1 MIMKVLNI
9 ESNISKTYSSYRSEL
24 KIYVNEISL
33 NAITKITELRDYI
46 KEFPFNEE
54 LDGNFFISFIYVKNV
69 IKISIEHKNETYEE
83 ISKIISE
90 ITDGNST
97 YMFLLNVLDNNYYKF
112 LSEVFIKYLEM

>member
-1 MIMKVLNI
+1 MKVLNI

-90 ITDGNST
+90 ITNGNST
-97 YMFLLNVLDNNYYKF
+97 YMFLLNGLDNNYYKF
-112 LSEVFIKYLEM
+112 LSEVFIKFLET

>member
-1 MIMKVLNI
+1 MKVLNI

-54 LDGNFFISFIYVKNV
+54 LDGNFFISFIYVKNA

-90 ITDGNST
+90 ITDRNST
-97 YMFLLNVLDNNYYKF
+97 YMFLLNGLDNNYYKF